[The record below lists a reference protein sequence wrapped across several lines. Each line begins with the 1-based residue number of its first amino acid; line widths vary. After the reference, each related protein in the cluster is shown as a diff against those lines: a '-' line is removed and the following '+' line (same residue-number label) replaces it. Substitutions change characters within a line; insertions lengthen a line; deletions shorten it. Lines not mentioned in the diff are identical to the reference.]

1 MRDFF
6 IEALDKLIGVI
17 IVILALAV
25 LVAAIGV
32 TVQGQHPILAGLV
45 VLSVGA
51 VYVML
56 IGGML
61 YLFLGIYYNT
71 KRTADILESKRA
83 RHEASKR

>member
-6 IEALDKLIGVI
+6 IEALDKLIAVI

-25 LVAAIGV
+25 VFGSIGIMAQGGEQILVGFLALAA
-32 TVQGQHPILAGLV
+32 
-45 VLSVGA
+45 GA

-56 IGGML
+56 MGGML

-71 KRTADILESKRA
+71 KRTADILDNKRQK
-83 RHEASKR
+83 HEASRR